1 MRRGPKGGGA
11 ARARGSARGNNAFR
25 THVDQRVAHGGG
37 RGGGLRLLDERR
49 RSMEP
54 LLAVLSRA
62 VLEAAE
68 DDGQQLRALDRDA
81 RPDRDVGEGGEGG
94 SQRVDDGRGQS
105 ELRRREKLVA
115 EERGEAEDER
125 LGDDA
130 GVRRQQGL
138 G

>member
-1 MRRGPKGGGA
+1 MTKTLRKPVTMLLALCMVFSLAVGA
-11 ARARGSARGNNAFR
+11 CADDITSSGGSATSPVNLTTTNEGI
-25 THVDQRVAHGGG
+25 GG
-37 RGGGLRLLDERR
+37 
-49 RSMEP
+49 
-54 LLAVLSRA
+54 
-62 VLEAAE
+62 
-68 DDGQQLRALDRDA
+68 
-81 RPDRDVGEGGEGG
+81 GEGGEGG